1 MPETPHISTPSN
13 IGGHHI
19 GAELRAGRESRGESA
34 ADIAQALNIQT
45 GYIRAI
51 EKLDNAALPA
61 VGYVLGYVRSY
72 ARHVGLDDKAAVAR
86 YKTDSAT
93 PDDLGR
99 ASSPHFVPTRSVRLP
114 RGMVGALTVLACA
127 GVLTFWYSSSTP
139 AVATPGTL
147 TEMLDNPAL
156 DKSTMAPQALPTDPN
171 ILTLKATAPSWVEV
185 RDHTG
190 RIVMSRI
197 MVTGEV
203 WSTERGTENGA
214 GNGAGLTL
222 SARDG
227 GAIEL
232 YAGKENLGL
241 FGTKGVAFGGKPL
254 DPDSIISEALVSD
267 TLETE

>member
-1 MPETPHISTPSN
+1 MPETPHISTPNHMGS
-13 IGGHHI
+13 HHI
-19 GAELRAGRESRGESA
+19 GAELRACRESRGESA

-45 GYIRAI
+45 HYIRAI
-51 EKLDNAALPA
+51 EDLDSGALPA

-72 ARHVGLDDKAAVAR
+72 ARHVGLDSAAAVAR
-86 YKTDSAT
+86 YKTDSAA

-114 RGMVGALTVLACA
+114 RGMVAALTVLACA
-127 GVLTFWYSSSTP
+127 GVLAFWYSSAGP

-147 TEMLDNPAL
+147 TEMLDKPTS
-156 DKSTMAPQALPTDPN
+156 DKAAFAPQALPTDPN

-197 MVTGEV
+197 MVTGER
-203 WSTERGTENGA
+203 WSTESGIGQ
-214 GNGAGLTL
+214 TL

-232 YAGKENLGL
+232 YAGKDNLGL

-254 DPDSIISEALVSD
+254 DPDSIMVSD
-267 TLETE
+267 ELVLDTPETE

>member
-45 GYIRAI
+45 RYILAI
-51 EKLDNAALPA
+51 ETLDNAALPA

-72 ARHVGLDDKAAVAR
+72 ARRVGLDETAAVAR
-86 YKTDSAT
+86 YKADSAT

-99 ASSPHFVPTRSVRLP
+99 ASSPHFVPTRNVRLP

-127 GVLTFWYSSSTP
+127 GVLAFWYSSSTP

-147 TEMLDNPAL
+147 TEMLDKPAEF
-156 DKSTMAPQALPTDPN
+156 SPQSLPTDPN
-171 ILTLKATAPSWVEV
+171 MLTLKAVAPSWVEV

-197 MVTGEV
+197 MVTGER
-203 WSTERGTENGA
+203 WSTEAGTD
-214 GNGAGLTL
+214 LTL

-232 YAGKENLGL
+232 YAGKENLGP

-254 DPDSIISEALVSD
+254 DPDSVIVISDALVSD
-267 TLETE
+267 ILETE